1 MASGLVIAGFG
12 SGALFF
18 TPMMNTLTNKFS
30 QLPTYLGNS
39 VEVVVEGGK
48 QFATVG
54 GQLKVGVTFLLIP
67 YVKKYTA
74 MYTVQ
79 EVVYYI
85 YVFSNNLH
93 YMYTVCIGGSVLY
106 LCGQ

>member
-1 MASGLVIAGFG
+1 
-12 SGALFF
+12 
-18 TPMMNTLTNKFS
+18 
-30 QLPTYLGNS
+30 
-39 VEVVVEGGK
+39 
-48 QFATVG
+48 
-54 GQLKVGVTFLLIP
+54 
-67 YVKKYTA
+67 

-93 YMYTVCIGGSVLY
+93 YMYTVCIWGSVLY

>member
-1 MASGLVIAGFG
+1 
-12 SGALFF
+12 
-18 TPMMNTLTNKFS
+18 MNTLTNKFS

-54 GQLKVGVTFLLIP
+54 GQLKVGETFLSIP

-93 YMYTVCIGGSVLY
+93 YMYTVCIWGSVLY